1 MNSKALESFLIPE
14 EIAIEGLS
22 EKTKGNLTI
31 GAIGVAILAVIGLKI
46 SDYKKDKIYKSQ
58 VKSNNEMKKKNLEVV
73 NNKYKLSSNVIIKI
87 IKI

>member
-46 SDYKKDKIYKSQ
+46 LYQLLYIR
-58 VKSNNEMKKKNLEVV
+58 
-73 NNKYKLSSNVIIKI
+73 
-87 IKI
+87 